1 MEGGAYHYSNGWNN
15 AAIKSFGLAAIFSVA
30 TVWVPWFEFLSGYNW
45 VIGAILGG
53 VIYHVLA
60 KKTAAA

>member
-1 MEGGAYHYSNGWNN
+1 M
-15 AAIKSFGLAAIFSVA
+15 FSVA

-53 VIYHVLA
+53 AIYHVLA
-60 KKTAAA
+60 KKTVSA